1 MKAIMVMFD
10 SLNRHMLP
18 PYGNDWIKAPN
29 FKRLAERTVTFE
41 NCYAGSL
48 PCMPARRELHTGRY
62 NFLHRSWGPIEPF
75 DDSLPE
81 LLKAKGIYTHLVT
94 DHFHY
99 WEDGGSTYH
108 GRYNSYELVR
118 GQQSDAWKG
127 HVKAP
132 DCPDTLNEYTNRFR
146 MNDLVNRQYLSNE
159 KEFPQ
164 AKTFALGMEFIRHN
178 KNEDGWFLQLETFD
192 PHEPFV
198 APQKYKDLYPDE
210 YEGPLFDYPPYRQV
224 NETTEQI
231 IHCRNNYA
239 ALVSMCDEYLGK
251 VLDIMDELGLWE
263 DTMLIVNTDHGFFLG
278 EHQWWGKTVQPYYN
292 EVAKIPLFIWD
303 PRNGR
308 KSKTVQSLVQTID
321 IAPTLL
327 EFFGVNI
334 PKDMQGVALKDTIST
349 DKAIRD
355 YALFGSHGGYINCTD
370 GRYVYMRAPI
380 TAENKPLYNYTMM
393 PTHMRGFFR
402 SEELANAELT
412 DQFEFTKEFK
422 VLKCSAN
429 AFGQSSAHSFGPML
443 FDTLNDPQELNP
455 LEDADAEKSM
465 IMGMVK
471 IMKENDSPLEQYTR
485 LGLEEF
491 I

>member
-18 PYGNDWIKAPN
+18 PYGNDWVKAPN
-29 FKRLAERTVTFE
+29 FERLAQHTVTFE

-81 LLKAKGIYTHLVT
+81 LLKTKGIYTHLVT

-127 HVKAP
+127 HVKSP
-132 DCPDTLNEYTNRFR
+132 DCPDTLNEYANRFR
-146 MNDLVNRQYLSNE
+146 MNDLVNRQYLNSE
-159 KEFPQ
+159 EEFPQ
-164 AKTFALGMEFIRHN
+164 AKTFTLGMDFIKHN
-178 KNEDGWFLQLETFD
+178 KEEDGWFLQLETFD

-198 APQKYKDLYPDE
+198 APQKYKDLYPDA

-224 NETTEQI
+224 KETPEQVN
-231 IHCRNNYA
+231 HCRNNYA

-303 PRNGR
+303 PRNGQKNKIVR
-308 KSKTVQSLVQTID
+308 SLVQTID

-327 EFFGVNI
+327 EFFEVDI
-334 PKDMQGVALKDTIST
+334 PKDMQGIALKDTIIS

-370 GRYVYMRAPI
+370 GRYVYMRAPV
-380 TAENKPLYNYTMM
+380 TSENKPLYNYTMM
-393 PTHMRGFFR
+393 PAHMRGFFR
-402 SEELANAELT
+402 SEELVNSELT
-412 DQFEFTKEFK
+412 DPFEFTKKFK
-422 VLKCSAN
+422 LLKCTADP
-429 AFGQSSAHSFGPML
+429 FGQSSAHGFGTMF
-443 FDTLNDPQELNP
+443 FDTLNDPHELNP
-455 LEDADAEKSM
+455 LEDEDAERIM
-465 IMGMVK
+465 IMGMIK
-471 IMKENDSPLEQYTR
+471 KMKENDSPPEQYKR
-485 LGLEEF
+485 LGLEKF